1 MQNVIMLAVI
11 CIVLGAVYF
20 LKRTDK
26 PQSKEL
32 EALTQNLSYHGQE
45 DFDNAQKLAAHGESA
60 IPFLEQIFHKGSVE
74 KQVPAVKTLA
84 LIIIKKPAARPA
96 ARALLVKLLDH
107 KNPAVRGE
115 SLLAL
120 ANFGGKDLLSHF
132 EKVTKDSEP
141 EARRMAM
148 IALRDYGG
156 EEALQLVKKGLE
168 DQDISVRQQAE
179 ISLESLTR
187 SQ

>member
-1 MQNVIMLAVI
+1 M
-11 CIVLGAVYF
+11 
-20 LKRTDK
+20 
-26 PQSKEL
+26 
-32 EALTQNLSYHGQE
+32 
-45 DFDNAQKLAAHGESA
+45 
-60 IPFLEQIFHKGSVE
+60 
-74 KQVPAVKTLA
+74 
-84 LIIIKKPAARPA
+84 
-96 ARALLVKLLDH
+96 
-107 KNPAVRGE
+107 RGE